1 MAGNIENIS
10 KLNVEK
16 LESAF
21 QKAKAAGYNPIYRIC
36 DGVKLYKIT
45 VEDEGIGGS
54 DALYMQS
61 TADWEELVDF
71 CSGHCNPGYDLLAGL
86 GCTND
91 ELADATIGYI
101 HSLGKKYRYE

>member
-1 MAGNIENIS
+1 MAGNIGNIS

-21 QKAKAAGYNPIYRIC
+21 QKAKAAGYDPIYRIC
-36 DGVKLYKIT
+36 DGAKLYKIT
-45 VEDEGIGGS
+45 VEHEDIGGS

-61 TADWEELVDF
+61 TADWEELVNF
-71 CSGHCNPGYDLLAGL
+71 CASHCNPGYDLLAGL

-91 ELADATIGYI
+91 ELADATLGYI

>member
-1 MAGNIENIS
+1 MAGNITNIS

-16 LESAF
+16 LEKAF
-21 QKAKAAGYNPIYRIC
+21 QKAKENGYNPIYRIC
-36 DGVKLYKIT
+36 DGVAVYKIT
-45 VEDEGIGGS
+45 VEDEGVGGS
-54 DALYMQS
+54 DALYLQS
-61 TADWEELVDF
+61 TADWEELIDF
-71 CSGHCNPGYDLLAGL
+71 CATHCNPGYDLLAGL